1 MEFGQAV
8 EKTSA
13 EEALSLSTTE
23 GHMPFDTAWVGSRVI
38 ISPLEPWQSGVKYVF
53 ACKGAITTPDD
64 RTFQINV
71 EASFYVETDN
81 NPPALLD
88 FTPASD
94 SVVSPESVITLQFN
108 LPVRDNDLEK
118 HILVAPEHDITITI
132 SEDNTTITIT
142 PDIPWQG
149 LTRYEW
155 TILETLTGLSGT
167 PVLEEYRGTFR
178 TNEDLVPPETPMV
191 LSRVINEEN
200 ATPQDLDMIEKGD
213 GILLR
218 YDEAINFESL
228 KSCVEIEPETTL
240 RYRQL
245 NNRDFLI
252 FPEDEMWIAGQEYS
266 MTVKEGVEDIAGNK
280 TDEEL
285 TFPFTPIIPAL
296 HITSVNNDPLLPSG
310 SNTFSD
316 VEMLIDEYVQP
327 ISVNT
332 LLLLYSH
339 DFFITL
345 SEPITASE
353 AQRFVDSV
361 SFEPLFP
368 YSLGK
373 PDLLSVSFTQATN
386 TIHLRYI
393 EIDVPEPA
401 HPEERAFYTFSIAG
415 GKTGFVTD
423 SGSFFPENLSI
434 ILETFDSEG

>member
-23 GHMPFDTAWVGSRVI
+23 GHMPFDTTWVGSRVI
-38 ISPLEPWQSGVKYVF
+38 VSPLEPWQPGMKYVF
-53 ACKGAITTPDD
+53 ACKGVIATPDD
-64 RTFQINV
+64 RSFQVNV
-71 EASFYVETDN
+71 EVSFYVDTDN
-81 NPPALLD
+81 NPPALRN

-94 SVVSPESVITLQFN
+94 SVVSPESAITLQFN

-118 HILVAPEHDITITI
+118 HILIAPDHDITITI
-132 SEDNTTITIT
+132 SEDNATITIS
-142 PDIPWQG
+142 PDVPWQG

-178 TNEDLVPPETPMV
+178 TNEDLFPPETPTV
-191 LSRVINEEN
+191 LSRVIHEEN
-200 ATPQDLDMIEKGD
+200 ATPQNLDMIENGD

-218 YDEAINFESL
+218 YNEAVNFESL
-228 KSCVEIEPETTL
+228 KSGVEIEPVTTL

-252 FPEDEMWIAGQEYS
+252 FPEDERWIAGQEYT
-266 MTVKEGVEDIAGNK
+266 MTVKEGIEDIAGNK
-280 TDEEL
+280 TQEEL
-285 TFPFTPIIPAL
+285 AFSFTPVIPEL
-296 HITSVNNDPLLPSG
+296 HITSVENSPDPPSG
-310 SNTFSD
+310 SNTFSET
-316 VEMLIDEYVQP
+316 EMQIDDYVQQ
-327 ISVNT
+327 ISVDT
-332 LLLLYSH
+332 LLDKSH
-339 DFFITL
+339 YFFITL

-393 EIDVPEPA
+393 KIDVPNTA

-415 GKTGFVTD
+415 GKTGFTTD
-423 SGSFFPENLSI
+423 SGSFFPESLSI